1 MTEISLQEYCRQIE
15 DTIEQGRYGEAVAH
29 GKHILTQYPK
39 HVETY
44 QLLGKA
50 MLNSGQGEDA
60 VDMFRRVLSANPEDL
75 VAWIG
80 MSEVHAQRGEFDA
93 AAWCLERAFEQAADN
108 ELLEE
113 ELRRLYGQRDGVEP
127 QRVQLTR
134 GALARFYL
142 KGDLLSRAIN
152 EFRDLLAEHPERTD
166 LAVALAEALWRNEQR
181 LEASEVCQ
189 KVLDELPFCI
199 KANLILGEIWTSS
212 GREEGQTY
220 LRRAEALDPE
230 NRMAQTLFGA
240 GSPLHPREARV
251 TTLEPSA
258 LPAEEQPAWLA
269 DAAAAPEAAEG
280 ALVDVTSALETQIE
294 IPSWL
299 EDATGEPS
307 LAPPP
312 GEAAAVPPI
321 PAAEPAVEE
330 TVPAPAEIPD
340 WLTGAGEEP
349 VEEEPEATIPEEA
362 EPPDWL
368 AGLGLEL
375 TGAEET
381 LEPPAELEIEPTG
394 GAEAPVTLGEEET
407 PDWLAELGIAEVSE
421 QAPPPVPPSAPIE
434 EPEPDWLTGIRD
446 QFAEE
451 TKVPPETVT
460 EAEAISPEWE
470 EPGWLEDKGEP
481 LGDDSLSW
489 LEQPAEEAIP
499 APAQIPDW
507 MQELAPSEEAA
518 PSAPVAEEVPA
529 PDWLEGDEMP
539 SGDEALAWLEQL
551 TEGKEDELQAQAQA
565 ESEARLAEIMGRPA
579 PPEAP
584 VAEPAPEQAVAP
596 PVEPAVPAPAEIPDW
611 MQELAPSEEA
621 APSVPLA
628 EEAIPAPAEIP
639 DWMQE
644 LAPSEEAAPSAPVA
658 EEVPAP
664 DWLEGDE
671 MPSGDEALAW
681 LEQLTEGKED
691 ELQAQAQAESEARL
705 AEIMGRPAPPEAPVA
720 EPAPEQAVA
729 PPVEPA
735 VPAPAEIPDW
745 MQELAPPDVTL
756 PEAAP
761 PTAEAAPTEAAA
773 PPAEGAFGW
782 IAFDEPET
790 PPQAI
795 AAVEEAMP
803 AAEEIAP
810 MAEEAPTPDWLEGEG
825 VPSGDEALAWLE
837 QLAAG
842 KEEELQAQAQVDVE
856 ARMAEIMGRPA
867 PAQAPAEEAPP
878 PEETPPAP
886 EAAAEEIVAPP
897 VEKAPA
903 AMEVVPP
910 VEEFAPPETP
920 EPEYPEEE
928 QVPPAAEISAAEEA
942 PPPEET
948 LAPDMR
954 WEPAVVTPEEVTAP
968 TPVVEE
974 IPGIAEMEV
983 PEPPEKAVEAPEAPI
998 IEPPPP
1004 AERFAAERAHLKEH
1018 PRDYEARLAL
1028 ARALWQAGERREALE
1043 AYTRLIRAGKH
1054 LESSIPDLE
1063 SYLEQW
1069 PSVDVQRVLGDAY
1082 MKDGRLEEA
1091 LDLYRRALEKL

>member
-611 MQELAPSEEA
+611 MQELAP
-621 APSVPLA
+621 
-628 EEAIPAPAEIP
+628 
-639 DWMQE
+639 
-644 LAPSEEAAPSAPVA
+644 
-658 EEVPAP
+658 
-664 DWLEGDE
+664 
-671 MPSGDEALAW
+671 
-681 LEQLTEGKED
+681 
-691 ELQAQAQAESEARL
+691 
-705 AEIMGRPAPPEAPVA
+705 
-720 EPAPEQAVA
+720 
-729 PPVEPA
+729 
-735 VPAPAEIPDW
+735 
-745 MQELAPPDVTL
+745 PDVTL